1 MPDDSTRPDEPVGPA
16 EGAAPPE
23 RDDDEILEVTAVDAD
38 TGQPV
43 GGEPSPSGDAE
54 GGDESRAEAERLRRD
69 LDHLRDVY
77 LRKLAEFDNFRKR
90 TERER
95 EELHRVAGENLVREL
110 VPVLDNFERAL
121 QHREDT
127 DPGSF
132 RQGVE
137 MIARQLW
144 DVLERQGMERLDP
157 SGQPFQPEYH
167 EAVRRIEDP
176 AQEPGTVAEVLAKG
190 YLFGGRLV
198 RPAMV
203 GVVVEPSAVAPG
215 REGEREGEERP

>member
-1 MPDDSTRPDEPVGPA
+1 MPDDSTRPDTPVGPA
-16 EGAAPPE
+16 EGAAAPDRE
-23 RDDDEILEVTAVDAD
+23 DDEILEVTAVDAD
-38 TGQPV
+38 TGMPV
-43 GGEPSPSGDAE
+43 GGGASGGASDADG
-54 GGDESRAEAERLRRD
+54 GGDELRDEIDRLRQE
-69 LDHLRDVY
+69 LDHMRDVY
-77 LRKLAEFDNFRKR
+77 LRKLAEFDNYRKR

-95 EELHRVAGENLVREL
+95 EELHRLAGENVVREL

-127 DPGSF
+127 DPASF

-157 SGQPFQPEYH
+157 LGQQFQPEYH
-167 EAVRRIEDP
+167 EAVQRIEDP
-176 AQEPGTVAEVLAKG
+176 AQAPGTVAEVLAKG

-215 REGEREGEERP
+215 RRGEGEERP